1 MQVLYLHEP
10 AALRDSVFRG
20 AVWPEAVGTLVE
32 LGLTDG
38 LQYLQDTLLND
49 TVYNGGNPQR
59 PCFAVGLWDLHPS
72 YRAGLVPTELF
83 LNQPDEPFFLHG
95 GKVPDGPFIHTGS
108 TAPFISLDGPI
119 CQLDV
124 FLTGNQAHEVLKHFS
139 IQAICIQTVKGA
151 LQVIV
156 LRIADFASL
165 GFLRLLLRSQHR
177 HPPLSVWIFF
187 VILEA
192 VFVVFS
198 VFLIHFRLGAVP
210 PRTCCFRFI
219 GTMPL
224 LSLGLS
230 AVIPVYSG
238 FPAQRPATACFIR
251 SQLSTFR
258 QSYHEILLG
267 APSEPVPGSKGT
279 LPPVTARGVS

>member
-1 MQVLYLHEP
+1 MSKKQSSTNPAFSYNSAIGSVCGVYFLY
-10 AALRDSVFRG
+10 G
-20 AVWPEAVGTLVE
+20 
-32 LGLTDG
+32 
-38 LQYLQDTLLND
+38 
-49 TVYNGGNPQR
+49 
-59 PCFAVGLWDLHPS
+59 
-72 YRAGLVPTELF
+72 
-83 LNQPDEPFFLHG
+83 
-95 GKVPDGPFIHTGS
+95 
-108 TAPFISLDGPI
+108 
-119 CQLDV
+119 
-124 FLTGNQAHEVLKHFS
+124 
-139 IQAICIQTVKGA
+139 
-151 LQVIV
+151 
-156 LRIADFASL
+156 IADFTLL

-198 VFLIHFRLGAVP
+198 VFLIHSRLGAVP
-210 PRTCCFRFI
+210 PQTYYFCFI

-279 LPPVTARGVS
+279 LPPVTACGVS